1 VQSSGSLA
9 RSARPG
15 SSARATTAAHREATL
30 AASPR
35 FELVPAGVPV
45 ADTLGTSSR
54 PNWFSSAIGQLDAG
68 TRLGGV
74 GLLVWLL
81 ALLLGAVLIALACA
95 DALGVGLR
103 DEFLRRRRDRSWKP
117 RPWR

>member
-1 VQSSGSLA
+1 MQSSGPLA
-9 RSARPG
+9 RSARVG
-15 SSARATTAAHREATL
+15 SPAGATTAAHREAIL
-30 AASPR
+30 AASTR

-54 PNWFSSAIGQLDAG
+54 PNGFSSAIGQLEAG

-81 ALLLGAVLIALACA
+81 ALLLGALLIALTCA
-95 DALGVGLR
+95 DAVGIGAR
-103 DEFLRRRRDRSWKP
+103 HEFLRRGRGRSWKLP
-117 RPWR
+117 PWR

>member
-1 VQSSGSLA
+1 VQSGGPVA
-9 RSARPG
+9 RSASVASG
-15 SSARATTAAHREATL
+15 ARVTTAVHREAIL

-54 PNWFSSAIGQLDAG
+54 PNGFSSAIGQLDAG

-81 ALLLGAVLIALACA
+81 ALLLGALLIALTCA
-95 DALGVGLR
+95 DAVGIGER
-103 DEFLRRRRDRSWKP
+103 HEFLRRRRGRSWKLP
-117 RPWR
+117 PWR